1 MRQHQH
7 TRWDIRSVARRFK
20 KPLLLLVPL
29 ILLILLQTLA
39 PAVAQDMSE
48 AEYRPFPKIG
58 SRNAA
63 WIAAQLHLLFG
74 SFILGVPMFAV
85 IIEFIG
91 WKTKDA
97 RYDRMAQEF
106 IKLCM
111 GAFSTTALLGG
122 VLVFILIWCY
132 PKVMSKLSGI
142 FGPTMIF
149 YVVLF
154 FGETF
159 TLYLYSYG
167 WDKMQGRHK
176 GWHLFL
182 GVLLNVFGTAIM
194 FVSNSWLTYQTSP
207 GTQYGKLSDA
217 TRQSWL
223 ESKLAQNPGMTQT
236 EAMEGITDATVI
248 PLHNETTGEFLA
260 TVWEAVN
267 NFTWMPVNI
276 HRLIGN
282 IAFGGSIVAAYAAF
296 RFLVAKT
303 KEDKAHYDWMGYTGN
318 FIALCGL
325 IPLPFAGYWL
335 GREIYMFNNTMG
347 INMMGSLFSWL
358 FIIQAVMIG
367 VLFIGANYYLWS
379 GMGRIDGAQ
388 IYARY
393 RPYMIAIIV
402 ICVAIWM
409 TPRTLS
415 KISTSSELSAMGG
428 ANHPHLG
435 LFGLMTAK
443 NTAVNII
450 ILTTFLSF
458 LFYRRSGKSPTASWK
473 KVGNIAISSIFF
485 FSAVSII
492 VIGIVGFT
500 VPTDLRVNVLTPYQ
514 VLIALVVMVAVTII
528 DIFMYRKATMS
539 GTIKWGEMTDRSQYV
554 LILLAITFTSLMG
567 LMGYARSGLREAWH
581 IFGVMQDT
589 SPDAFTPLLSEAV
602 NIVAIIMVLFF
613 ALVGFIFW
621 LGLWGEKKKKEA
633 VPTEANAIEMED
645 D

>member
-1 MRQHQH
+1 MY
-7 TRWDIRSVARRFK
+7 
-20 KPLLLLVPL
+20 LLVVMV
-29 ILLILLQTLA
+29 
-39 PAVAQDMSE
+39 PAFAQQD
-48 AEYRPFPKIG
+48 ATDVEYRHFPKIG
-58 SRNAA
+58 SRSAA

-85 IIEFIG
+85 VIEFVG
-91 WKTKDA
+91 MKTKDK
-97 RYDRMAQEF
+97 RYDKMAQEF

-122 VLVFILIWCY
+122 VLVFVLIWCY
-132 PKVMSKLSGI
+132 PKFMNKLTGI
-142 FGPTMIF
+142 FGPSMIF
-149 YVVLF
+149 YVILF

-167 WDKMQGRHK
+167 WDRMQGAVSK
-176 GWHLFL
+176 MWHLFL

-194 FVSNSWLTYQTSP
+194 FVSNAWLTYQTSP
-207 GTQYGKLSDA
+207 AIMGPDHK
-217 TRQSWL
+217 
-223 ESKLAQNPGMTQT
+223 P
-236 EAMEGITDATVI
+236 I
-248 PLHNETTGEFLA
+248 PLHDEETGEFIGTL
-260 TVWEAVN
+260 WQAVN
-267 NFTWMPVNI
+267 NYTWMPVNI

-282 IAFGGSIVAAYAAF
+282 IAFGGAIVGAYAAF

-379 GMGRIDGAQ
+379 GMTRIKGGE

-393 RPYMIAIIV
+393 RPYMVAIIV
-402 ICVAIWM
+402 ICVAVWM
-409 TPRTLS
+409 TPRTLIMS
-415 KISTSSELSAMGG
+415 PKEMAAMGG
-428 ANHPHLG
+428 TNHPLVG
-435 LFGLMTAK
+435 FFGLMTAK
-443 NTAVNII
+443 NTVVNII

-458 LFYRRSGKSPTASWK
+458 LFYRRSGKTPTARWSK
-473 KVGNIAISSIFF
+473 IGNIGIAVVFAL
-485 FSAVSII
+485 AVSAII
-492 VIGIVGFT
+492 AIGLAGFK
-500 VPTDLRVNVLTPYQ
+500 VESDFRVNILTPVQ
-514 VLIALVVMVAVTII
+514 VLIALAVMIAVTVTDLI
-528 DIFMYRKATMS
+528 MYRKAMHS
-539 GTIKWGEMTDRSQYV
+539 NDINWGQMTDRSQYV

-567 LMGYARSGLREAWH
+567 LMGYARSGLRENWH
-581 IFGVMQDT
+581 IFGVMPDT
-589 SPDAFTPLLSEAV
+589 SPDSFTPLLGDAV
-602 NIVAIIMVLFF
+602 NVIAIIMVIFF

-621 LGLWGEKKKKEA
+621 IGLWGDKKKSEHA
-633 VPTEANAIEMED
+633 PIAAEVGTSD

>member
-1 MRQHQH
+1 MRCIS
-7 TRWDIRSVARRFK
+7 TDSKNRLYFYFGLLVMY
-20 KPLLLLVPL
+20 LLLVMV
-29 ILLILLQTLA
+29 
-39 PAVAQDMSE
+39 PAFAQQD
-48 AEYRPFPKIG
+48 ATDVEYRHFPKIG
-58 SRNAA
+58 SRSAA

-85 IIEFIG
+85 VIEYVG
-91 WKTKDA
+91 MKTKDK
-97 RYDRMAQEF
+97 RYDKMAQEF

-122 VLVFILIWCY
+122 VLVFVLIWCY
-132 PKVMSKLSGI
+132 PKVMNKLTGI

-149 YVVLF
+149 YVILF

-167 WDKMQGRHK
+167 WDRMQGAVSK
-176 GWHLFL
+176 MWHLFL

-194 FVSNSWLTYQTSP
+194 FVSNAWLTYQTSP
-207 GTQYGKLSDA
+207 AIMGPDHK
-217 TRQSWL
+217 
-223 ESKLAQNPGMTQT
+223 P
-236 EAMEGITDATVI
+236 V
-248 PLHNETTGEFLA
+248 PLHDEETGAFIGTL
-260 TVWEAVN
+260 WQAVN
-267 NFTWMPVNI
+267 NYTWMPVNI

-282 IAFGGSIVAAYAAF
+282 IAFGGAIVGAYAAF

-347 INMMGSLFSWL
+347 INMMGNLFSWL

-379 GMGRIDGAQ
+379 GMTRIKGGE

-402 ICVAIWM
+402 FCVAVWM
-409 TPRTLS
+409 TPRTLIMS
-415 KISTSSELSAMGG
+415 PKEMAAMGG
-428 ANHPHLG
+428 TNHPLVG
-435 LFGLMTAK
+435 FFGLMTSK
-443 NTAVNII
+443 NTVVNII

-458 LFYRRSGKSPTASWK
+458 LFYRRTGKAPTAGWSK
-473 KVGNIAISSIFF
+473 IGN
-485 FSAVSII
+485 VSIA
-492 VIGIVGFT
+492 VIFALASAAIITIGLAGFK
-500 VPTDLRVNVLTPYQ
+500 VESDFRVNVLTPVQ
-514 VLIALVVMVAVTII
+514 VLIALAVMIVVTVI
-528 DIFMYRKATMS
+528 DLIMYRKAMRS
-539 GTIKWGEMTDRSQYV
+539 SDINWGQMTDRSQYV
-554 LILLAITFTSLMG
+554 LILLAITFTSLTG
-567 LMGYARSGLREAWH
+567 LMGYARSGLRENWH
-581 IFGVMQDT
+581 IFGVMPDT
-589 SPDAFTPLLSEAV
+589 SPSAFTPLLGDAV
-602 NIVAIIMVLFF
+602 NVIAVIMVIFF

-621 LGLWGEKKKKEA
+621 IGLWGDKKKAEYASVEA
-633 VPTEANAIEMED
+633 EVATSD

>member
-1 MRQHQH
+1 MRCCSSLI
-7 TRWDIRSVARRFK
+7 TK
-20 KPLLLLVPL
+20 KRLYFILGFVLLGTVLLAVVP
-29 ILLILLQTLA
+29 A
-39 PAVAQDMSE
+39 FAQDMTD
-48 AEYRPFPKIG
+48 AEYRPFPLIG

-91 WKTKDA
+91 WKTKDE

-122 VLVFILIWCY
+122 VLVFVLVWCY
-132 PKVMSKLSGI
+132 PKVLSKLSGI

-167 WDKMQGRHK
+167 WDKMKGRFK
-176 GWHLFL
+176 WVHLVL
-182 GVLLNVFGTAIM
+182 GVLLNVWGTAIM
-194 FVSNSWLTYQTSP
+194 FVSNTWLTYQTSP
-207 GTQYGKLSDA
+207 AIQYGKASVE
-217 TRQSWL
+217 TQEKWL
-223 ESKLAQNPGMTQT
+223 ESQLAQNSELTRA
-236 EAMEGITDATVI
+236 EVLEGVTDTTVI
-248 PLHNETTGEFLA
+248 SLHNETSGEFLG

-296 RFLVAKT
+296 RYLVAKT
-303 KEDKAHYDWMGYTGN
+303 KEEKAHYDWMGYNGN

-379 GMGRIDGAQ
+379 GMGRIQGAE

-402 ICVAIWM
+402 IGVAIWM

-415 KISTSSELSAMGG
+415 KISTASELSAMGG
-428 ANHPHLG
+428 SNHPHLG
-435 LFGLMTAK
+435 LFGLMTSK
-443 NTAVNII
+443 NTVVNIV

-458 LFYRRSGKSPTASWK
+458 LFYRRSGKTPTVSWK
-473 KVGNIAISSIFF
+473 GIGNIVITAIFF
-485 FSAVSII
+485 LGVVSIV
-492 VIGIVGFT
+492 VIGIVGFI
-500 VPTDLRVNVLTPYQ
+500 VPTDTRVNVLTPWQ
-514 VLIALVVMVAVTII
+514 VLVALGVMVVVTVV
-528 DIFMYRKATMS
+528 DIFLYRKATTS
-539 GTIKWGEMTDRSQYV
+539 GTINWGQMTERSQYV

-567 LMGYARSGLREAWH
+567 LMGYARSGLREGWH
-581 IFGVMQDT
+581 IFGVQKDT
-589 SPDAFTPLLSEAV
+589 SVDAFTPALGDAV
-602 NIVAIIMVLFF
+602 NMVSIIMVIFF

-621 LGLWGEKKKKEA
+621 LGLWGDKKKQPATPIEA
-633 VPTEANAIEMED
+633 EATVESD

>member
-1 MRQHQH
+1 MK
-7 TRWDIRSVARRFK
+7 ISK
-20 KPLLLLVPL
+20 KRLYLVLGGLLTIYVLLA
-29 ILLILLQTLA
+29 IA
-39 PAVAQDMSE
+39 PAFAQDMTE
-48 AEYRPFPKIG
+48 AEYRPFPVVG
-58 SRNAA
+58 SRTAA

-91 WKTKDA
+91 WKTKDM

-149 YVVLF
+149 YVILF

-182 GVLLNVFGTAIM
+182 GVLLNVWGTAIM
-194 FVSNSWLTYQTSP
+194 FVSNSWLSYQTSP
-207 GTQYGKLSDA
+207 ATQHGILSE
-217 TRQSWL
+217 TRKKSWM
-223 ESKLAQNPGMTQT
+223 EERLAADPSQT
-236 EAMEGITDATVI
+236 PEAVMEGVTDHSMI
-248 PLHNETTGEFLA
+248 PLHNEVTGEFMG
-260 TVWEAVN
+260 TVWDAVN
-267 NFTWMPVNI
+267 NFTWMPINI
-276 HRLIGN
+276 HRLVGN

-325 IPLPFAGYWL
+325 IPLPFLGYWL
-335 GREIYMFNNTMG
+335 GREIYLFNNTMG

-379 GMGRIDGAQ
+379 GMGRIDGADV
-388 IYARY
+388 YARY
-393 RPYMIAIIV
+393 RPWMIIAIIV
-402 ICVAIWM
+402 SVAIWM

-415 KISTSSELSAMGG
+415 RISTPSELSAMGG
-428 ANHPHLG
+428 GNHPHLG

-443 NTAVNII
+443 NTVVNII

-458 LFYRRSGKSPTASWK
+458 LFYRRSGKVPTVGWR
-473 KVGNIAISSIFF
+473 KVGNIAISSICFF
-485 FSAVSII
+485 AVVAIV
-492 VIGIVGFT
+492 VIGIVGFS
-500 VPTDLRVNVLTPYQ
+500 VPTDFRVNVLTPYQ
-514 VLIALVVMVAVTII
+514 VLIALALMAIVTVI
-528 DIFMYRKATMS
+528 DIFMYRKATTS
-539 GTIKWGEMTDRSQYV
+539 GAINWGEMTDRSQYV
-554 LILLAITFTSLMG
+554 LILIAITFTSLMG
-567 LMGYARSGLREAWH
+567 LMGYARSGLREGWH

-589 SPDAFTPLLSEAV
+589 SVDAFTPLLSEAV
-602 NIVAIIMVLFF
+602 NMVAIIMVIFF

-621 LGLWGEKKKKEA
+621 LGLWGEKKKQAAAAPVE
-633 VPTEANAIEMED
+633 TEGVAQAD

>member
-1 MRQHQH
+1 M
-7 TRWDIRSVARRFK
+7 
-20 KPLLLLVPL
+20 LLGYVLLTV
-29 ILLILLQTLA
+29 A
-39 PAVAQDMSE
+39 PAFAQDATD
-48 AEYRPFPKIG
+48 AEYRPFPLIG

-91 WKTKDA
+91 WKTKEE
-97 RYDRMAQEF
+97 RYDRMAKEF

-122 VLVFILIWCY
+122 VLVFVLLWCY

-149 YVVLF
+149 YVILF

-167 WDKMQGRHK
+167 WDKMQGRFK

-182 GVLLNVFGTAIM
+182 GVLLNVWGTAIM
-194 FVSNSWLTYQTSP
+194 FVSNTWLTYQTSP
-207 GTQYGKLSDA
+207 GTQLRKLTEKTKEAWIENSI
-217 TRQSWL
+217 
-223 ESKLAQNPGMTQT
+223 AQNPELTRSEIM
-236 EAMEGITDATVI
+236 ADVTDHTVI
-248 PLHNETTGEFLA
+248 PLHNETTGEFLG

-296 RFLVAKT
+296 RFLVAKS
-303 KEDKAHYDWMGYTGN
+303 KEDKAHYDWMGYNGN

-347 INMMGSLFSWL
+347 INMMGALFSWL
-358 FIIQAVMIG
+358 FILQAVMIG

-379 GMGRIDGAQ
+379 GMGRIDGGEV
-388 IYARY
+388 YARY

-402 ICVAIWM
+402 ICVGIWM

-415 KISTSSELSAMGG
+415 KISTASELSAMGG
-428 ANHPHLG
+428 GNHPHIG

-458 LFYRRSGKSPTASWK
+458 LFYRRSGKTPTVSWK
-473 KVGNIAISSIFF
+473 GIGNIIISVIFF
-485 FSAVSII
+485 LGVVSIV

-500 VPTDLRVNVLTPYQ
+500 VDTDIRVNILTPWQ
-514 VLIALVVMVAVTII
+514 VVIALTVMFAVTVL
-528 DIFMYRKATMS
+528 DIFMYRKASTS
-539 GTIKWGEMTDRSQYV
+539 GTIRWGQISERSQYV

-567 LMGYARSGLREAWH
+567 LMGYARSGLREGWH
-581 IFGVMQDT
+581 IFGVMKDT
-589 SPDAFTPLLSEAV
+589 SPDAYTPSLSSAV
-602 NIVAIIMVLFF
+602 NTVSVIMVIFF

-621 LGLWGEKKKKEA
+621 LGLWGEKKKETAVQLEA
-633 VPTEANAIEMED
+633 EVSAESD

>member
-1 MRQHQH
+1 MRCCSSLI
-7 TRWDIRSVARRFK
+7 TK
-20 KPLLLLVPL
+20 KRLYLVLGFVLIGFVLLTVL
-29 ILLILLQTLA
+29 
-39 PAVAQDMSE
+39 PAFAQDVTDE
-48 AEYRPFPKIG
+48 EYRPFPLIG

-91 WKTKDA
+91 WKTKEQ

-149 YVVLF
+149 YVGLF
-154 FGETF
+154 FAETF

-167 WDKMQGRHK
+167 WDKMQGRFK
-176 GWHLFL
+176 WVHLLL
-182 GVLLNVFGTAIM
+182 GVLLNIWGTAIM
-194 FVSNSWLTYQTSP
+194 FVSNTWLTYQTSP
-207 GTQYGKLSDA
+207 ATQFRKLSDE
-217 TRQSWL
+217 TKESWI
-223 ESKLAQNPGMTQT
+223 ESTLAQNPEMTRA
-236 EAMEGITDATVI
+236 EVLEGVTDATVI
-248 PLHNETTGEFLA
+248 PLHNETTSEFLA
-260 TVWEAVN
+260 NVWEAVN

-296 RFLVAKT
+296 RYLVAKT
-303 KEDKAHYDWMGYTGN
+303 KEDKAHYDWMGYNGN

-379 GMGRIDGAQ
+379 GMGRIKGAE

-402 ICVAIWM
+402 VCVAIWM

-415 KISTSSELSAMGG
+415 KISTASELSAMGG
-428 ANHPHLG
+428 GNHPHLG
-435 LFGLMTAK
+435 FFGLMSAK
-443 NTAVNII
+443 NTVVNIV

-458 LFYRRSGKSPTASWK
+458 LFYRRSGKTPIVGWK
-473 KVGNIAISSIFF
+473 SLGNIVISVIFF
-485 FSAVSII
+485 LGVVSIV
-492 VIGIVGFT
+492 VIGIVGFSKKF
-500 VPTDLRVNVLTPYQ
+500 PPDFRVNVLTPWQ
-514 VLIALVVMVAVTII
+514 VLVALGVMVFVTVV
-528 DIFMYRKATMS
+528 DIFMYRKATSS
-539 GTIKWGEMTDRSQYV
+539 GTINWGQMTERSQYV

-567 LMGYARSGLREAWH
+567 LMGYARSGLREGWH
-581 IFGVMQDT
+581 IFGVQKDT
-589 SPDAFTPLLSEAV
+589 SVDAFTPSLGDAV
-602 NIVAIIMVLFF
+602 NMVSIIMVIFF

-621 LGLWGEKKKKEA
+621 LGLWGDKKKQPA
-633 VPTEANAIEMED
+633 VPIEAEATAESD

>member
-1 MRQHQH
+1 MRCSFL
-7 TRWDIRSVARRFK
+7 TK
-20 KPLLLLVPL
+20 KRLFFILGFVLLGFVLFAVVP
-29 ILLILLQTLA
+29 A
-39 PAVAQDMSE
+39 FAQDMTD
-48 AEYRPFPKIG
+48 AEYRPFPMIG

-91 WKTKDA
+91 WRTKEE

-132 PKVMSKLSGI
+132 PKVLNKMSGI

-149 YVVLF
+149 YVILF

-167 WDKMQGRHK
+167 WDKMQGRFK

-182 GVLLNVFGTAIM
+182 GVLLNVWGTAIM
-194 FVSNSWLTYQTSP
+194 FVSNTWLTYQTSP
-207 GTQYGKLSDA
+207 ATQFRKLSDETKA
-217 TRQSWL
+217 AWL
-223 ESKLAQNPGMTQT
+223 EQTLAQNPELTRA
-236 EAMEGITDATVI
+236 EVLEGVTGATVI

-260 TVWEAVN
+260 NVWEAVN

-303 KEDKAHYDWMGYTGN
+303 KEEKAHYDWMGYNGN

-335 GREIYMFNNTMG
+335 GREIYLFNTTMG
-347 INMMGSLFSWL
+347 VNMMGALFSWL

-367 VLFIGANYYLWS
+367 ILFIGANYYLWS
-379 GMGRIDGAQ
+379 GMGRIEGAE

-402 ICVAIWM
+402 ICLGIWM
-409 TPRTLS
+409 TPRWLD
-415 KISTSSELSAMGG
+415 KISSASEISAMGG

-435 LFGLMTAK
+435 FFGLMTAK
-443 NTAVNII
+443 NTVVNIV

-458 LFYRRSGKSPTASWK
+458 LFYRRSGKTSTASWK
-473 KVGNIAISSIFF
+473 GLGNIVISAIFF
-485 FSAVSII
+485 LGVVSIV
-492 VIGIVGFT
+492 VIGIVGFSKNL
-500 VPTDLRVNVLTPYQ
+500 PPLYRENVLTPWQ
-514 VLIALVVMVAVTII
+514 VMIAVGVMVVVTII
-528 DIFMYRKATMS
+528 DIFMYRKATIS
-539 GTIKWGEMTDRSQYV
+539 GTIKWGGMTERSQYV

-567 LMGYARSGLREAWH
+567 LMGYARSGLREGWH
-581 IFGVMQDT
+581 IFGVMRDN
-589 SPDAFTPLLSEAV
+589 SPDAFTPSLSSAV
-602 NIVAIIMVLFF
+602 NMVSIIMVIFF

-621 LGLWGEKKKKEA
+621 LGLWGEKKKQNSVSIEA
-633 VPTEANAIEMED
+633 EVSAKSND
-645 D
+645 

>member
-1 MRQHQH
+1 MRCSSL
-7 TRWDIRSVARRFK
+7 TK
-20 KPLLLLVPL
+20 KRLFFILGFVLLGFVLFAVVP
-29 ILLILLQTLA
+29 A
-39 PAVAQDMSE
+39 FAQDMTD
-48 AEYRPFPKIG
+48 AEYRPFPMIG

-91 WKTKDA
+91 WRTKEE

-132 PKVMSKLSGI
+132 PKVLSKMSGI

-149 YVVLF
+149 YVILF

-167 WDKMQGRHK
+167 WDKMQGRFK

-182 GVLLNVFGTAIM
+182 GVLLNVWGTAIM
-194 FVSNSWLTYQTSP
+194 FVSNTWLTYQTSP
-207 GTQYGKLSDA
+207 ATQFRKLSDETKA
-217 TRQSWL
+217 AWL
-223 ESKLAQNPGMTQT
+223 EQTLAQNPELTRAEVLKEVTG
-236 EAMEGITDATVI
+236 ATVI
-248 PLHNETTGEFLA
+248 PLHNETGEFLA
-260 TVWEAVN
+260 NVWEAVN

-303 KEDKAHYDWMGYTGN
+303 KEEKAHYDWMGYNGN

-335 GREIYMFNNTMG
+335 GKEIYMFNTTMG
-347 INMMGSLFSWL
+347 VNMMGALFSWL

-367 VLFIGANYYLWS
+367 ILFIGANYYLWS
-379 GMGRIDGAQ
+379 GMGRIEGAE

-393 RPYMIAIIV
+393 RPYMITIIV
-402 ICVAIWM
+402 ICVGIWM
-409 TPRTLS
+409 TPRWLD
-415 KISTSSELSAMGG
+415 KISSASEISAMGG

-435 LFGLMTAK
+435 FFGLMSAK
-443 NTAVNII
+443 NTVVNIV

-458 LFYRRSGKSPTASWK
+458 LFYRRSGKTSTASWK
-473 KVGNIAISSIFF
+473 GLGNIVISAIFF
-485 FSAVSII
+485 LGVVSII
-492 VIGIVGFT
+492 VIGIVGFSKKL
-500 VPTDLRVNVLTPYQ
+500 PALYRENVLTPWQ
-514 VLIALVVMVAVTII
+514 VLISLGVMVVVTII
-528 DIFMYRKATMS
+528 DIFMYRKATTS
-539 GTIKWGEMTDRSQYV
+539 GTIKWGGMTERSQYV

-567 LMGYARSGLREAWH
+567 LMGYARSGLREGWH
-581 IFGVMQDT
+581 IFGVMRDN
-589 SPDAFTPLLSEAV
+589 SPDAFTPSLSSAV
-602 NIVAIIMVLFF
+602 NMVSIIMVIFF

-621 LGLWGEKKKKEA
+621 LGLWGEKKKQNSVSIEA
-633 VPTEANAIEMED
+633 EVPAESD

>member
-1 MRQHQH
+1 MPKNSLL
-7 TRWDIRSVARRFK
+7 TK
-20 KPLLLLVPL
+20 KRVYL
-29 ILLILLQTLA
+29 ILGIMLLGYVLLTVA
-39 PAVAQDMSE
+39 PAFAQDATD
-48 AEYRPFPKIG
+48 AEYRPFPLIG

-91 WKTKDA
+91 WKTKEE
-97 RYDRMAQEF
+97 RYDRMAKEF

-122 VLVFILIWCY
+122 VLVFVLLWCY

-149 YVVLF
+149 YVILF

-167 WDKMQGRHK
+167 WDKMQGRFK

-182 GVLLNVFGTAIM
+182 GVLLNVWGTAIM
-194 FVSNSWLTYQTSP
+194 FVSNTWLTYQTSP
-207 GTQYGKLSDA
+207 GTQLRKLTEKTKEAWIENSI
-217 TRQSWL
+217 
-223 ESKLAQNPGMTQT
+223 AQNPELTRSEVM
-236 EAMEGITDATVI
+236 ADVTDHTVI
-248 PLHNETTGEFLA
+248 PLHNETTGEFLG

-296 RFLVAKT
+296 RFLVAKS
-303 KEDKAHYDWMGYTGN
+303 KEDKAHYDWMGYNGN

-347 INMMGSLFSWL
+347 INMMGALFSWL
-358 FIIQAVMIG
+358 FILQAVMIG

-379 GMGRIDGAQ
+379 GMGRIDGGEV
-388 IYARY
+388 YARY

-402 ICVAIWM
+402 ICVGIWM

-415 KISTSSELSAMGG
+415 KISTASELSAMGG
-428 ANHPHLG
+428 GNHPHIG

-458 LFYRRSGKSPTASWK
+458 LFYRRSGKTPTVSWK
-473 KVGNIAISSIFF
+473 GIGNIIISVIFF
-485 FSAVSII
+485 LGVVSIV

-500 VPTDLRVNVLTPYQ
+500 VDTDIRVNILTPWQ
-514 VLIALVVMVAVTII
+514 VVIALTVMFAVTVL
-528 DIFMYRKATMS
+528 DIFMYRKASTS
-539 GTIKWGEMTDRSQYV
+539 GTIRWGQISERSQYV

-567 LMGYARSGLREAWH
+567 LMGYARSGLREGWH
-581 IFGVMQDT
+581 IFGVMKDT
-589 SPDAFTPLLSEAV
+589 SPDAYTPSLSSAV
-602 NIVAIIMVLFF
+602 NTVSVIMVIFF

-621 LGLWGEKKKKEA
+621 LGLWGEKKKETSVQLEA
-633 VPTEANAIEMED
+633 EVSAESD

>member
-1 MRQHQH
+1 MRCCSSR
-7 TRWDIRSVARRFK
+7 TLKRIYFIFALM
-20 KPLLLLVPL
+20 LLAFAVFAV
-29 ILLILLQTLA
+29 I
-39 PAVAQDMSE
+39 PAFAQDMTDE
-48 AEYRPFPKIG
+48 EYRPFPMIG

-91 WKTKDA
+91 WKTKDE
-97 RYDRMAQEF
+97 RYDRMAHEF

-159 TLYLYSYG
+159 TLYIYYYG
-167 WDKMQGRHK
+167 WDKMQGRFK
-176 GWHLFL
+176 WIHLVL
-182 GVLLNVFGTAIM
+182 GVLLNIWGTAIM
-194 FVSNSWLTYQTSP
+194 FVSNTWLTYQTSP
-207 GTQYGKLSDA
+207 ATQFKKLSDETKEA
-217 TRQSWL
+217 WITSTL
-223 ESKLAQNPGMTQT
+223 EQNPEMTRA
-236 EAMEGITDATVI
+236 EVLEGITANSVI
-248 PLHNETTGEFLA
+248 PLHNETTGDFLGN
-260 TVWEAVN
+260 VWEAVN

-303 KEDKAHYDWMGYTGN
+303 KEDKSHYDWMGYNGN

-335 GREIYMFNNTMG
+335 GREIYMFNTTMG
-347 INMMGSLFSWL
+347 VNMMGALFSWL

-367 VLFIGANYYLWS
+367 ILFIGANYYLWS
-379 GMGRIDGAQ
+379 GMGRIQGAE

-393 RPYMIAIIV
+393 RPYMITIIV
-402 ICVAIWM
+402 ICVGIWM
-409 TPRTLS
+409 TPRWLD
-415 KISTSSELSAMGG
+415 KISSASEISAMGG
-428 ANHPHLG
+428 GNHPFLG
-435 LFGLMTAK
+435 FFGLMTAK
-443 NTAVNII
+443 NTVVNIV

-458 LFYRRSGKSPTASWK
+458 LFYRRSGKTPTVSWK
-473 KVGNIAISSIFF
+473 SFGNTIISMIFF
-485 FSAVSII
+485 LGIVSIV
-492 VIGIVGFT
+492 VIGIVGFSVKT
-500 VPTDLRVNVLTPYQ
+500 EVRVNVLTPWQ
-514 VLIALVVMVAVTII
+514 VLIALAVMVVVTII
-528 DIFMYRKATMS
+528 DIFMYRKATSS
-539 GTIKWGEMTDRSQYV
+539 GTIKWGEMTERSQYV

-567 LMGYARSGLREAWH
+567 LMGYARSGLREGWH
-581 IFGVMQDT
+581 IFGVQKDT
-589 SPDAFTPLLSEAV
+589 SVDAFTPSLSNAV
-602 NIVAIIMVLFF
+602 NMVSIIMVIFF

-621 LGLWGEKKKKEA
+621 LGLWGEKKKQPPAPIEA
-633 VPTEANAIEMED
+633 AAESD

>member
-1 MRQHQH
+1 MRCSSL
-7 TRWDIRSVARRFK
+7 TK
-20 KPLLLLVPL
+20 KRLFFILGFVLLGFVLFAVVP
-29 ILLILLQTLA
+29 A
-39 PAVAQDMSE
+39 FAQDMTD
-48 AEYRPFPKIG
+48 AEYRPFPMIG

-91 WKTKDA
+91 WKTKEE

-132 PKVMSKLSGI
+132 PKVLNKMSGI

-149 YVVLF
+149 YVILF

-167 WDKMQGRHK
+167 WDKMQGRFK

-182 GVLLNVFGTAIM
+182 GVLLNVWGTAIM
-194 FVSNSWLTYQTSP
+194 FVSNTWLTYQTSP
-207 GTQYGKLSDA
+207 ATQFRKLSDETKA
-217 TRQSWL
+217 AWL
-223 ESKLAQNPGMTQT
+223 EQTLAQNPELTRAEVLEEVTG
-236 EAMEGITDATVI
+236 ATVI

-260 TVWEAVN
+260 NVWEAVN

-303 KEDKAHYDWMGYTGN
+303 KEEKAHYDWMGYNGN

-335 GREIYMFNNTMG
+335 GKEIYMFNTTMG
-347 INMMGSLFSWL
+347 VNMMGALFSWL

-367 VLFIGANYYLWS
+367 ILFIGANYYLWS
-379 GMGRIDGAQ
+379 GMGRIEGAE

-393 RPYMIAIIV
+393 RPYMITIIV
-402 ICVAIWM
+402 ICVGIWM
-409 TPRTLS
+409 TPRWLD
-415 KISTSSELSAMGG
+415 KISSASEISAMGG

-435 LFGLMTAK
+435 FFGLMSAK
-443 NTAVNII
+443 NTVVNIV

-458 LFYRRSGKSPTASWK
+458 LFYRRSGKTSTASWK
-473 KVGNIAISSIFF
+473 GLGNIVISAIFF
-485 FSAVSII
+485 LGVVSII
-492 VIGIVGFT
+492 VIGIVGFSKKL
-500 VPTDLRVNVLTPYQ
+500 PALYRENVLTPWQ
-514 VLIALVVMVAVTII
+514 VLISLGVMVVVTII
-528 DIFMYRKATMS
+528 DIFMYRKATTS
-539 GTIKWGEMTDRSQYV
+539 GTIKWGGMTERSQYV

-567 LMGYARSGLREAWH
+567 LMGYARSGLREGWH
-581 IFGVMQDT
+581 IFGVMRDN
-589 SPDAFTPLLSEAV
+589 SPDAFTPSLSSAV
-602 NIVAIIMVLFF
+602 NMVSIIMVIFF

-621 LGLWGEKKKKEA
+621 LGLWGEKKKQNSVSIEA
-633 VPTEANAIEMED
+633 EVSAKSD

>member
-1 MRQHQH
+1 
-7 TRWDIRSVARRFK
+7 V
-20 KPLLLLVPL
+20 LLGFALLAVVP
-29 ILLILLQTLA
+29 A
-39 PAVAQDMSE
+39 FAQDMTD
-48 AEYRPFPKIG
+48 AEYRPFPLIG

-91 WKTKDA
+91 WKTKDE

-122 VLVFILIWCY
+122 VLVFILVWCY
-132 PKVMSKLSGI
+132 PKVLSKLSGI

-167 WDKMQGRHK
+167 WDKMKGRFK
-176 GWHLFL
+176 WVHLVL
-182 GVLLNVFGTAIM
+182 GVLLNVWGTAIM
-194 FVSNSWLTYQTSP
+194 FVSNTWLTYQTSP
-207 GTQYGKLSDA
+207 ATMFGKLSDKTKEA
-217 TRQSWL
+217 WIENSI
-223 ESKLAQNPGMTQT
+223 AQNPELTRA
-236 EAMEGITDATVI
+236 ELLEGVTDKTVI
-248 PLHNETTGEFLA
+248 PLHNETTGEFWG

-296 RFLVAKT
+296 RYLVAKT
-303 KEDKAHYDWMGYTGN
+303 KEEKAHYDWMGYNGN

-379 GMGRIDGAQ
+379 GMGRIQGAE

-415 KISTSSELSAMGG
+415 KISSASELSAMGG
-428 ANHPHLG
+428 SNHPHLG

-443 NTAVNII
+443 NTAVNIV

-458 LFYRRSGKSPTASWK
+458 LFYRRSGKTPTASWK
-473 KVGNIAISSIFF
+473 SLGNIIISGIFF
-485 FSAVSII
+485 LGVVSIV
-492 VIGIVGFT
+492 VIGIVGFV
-500 VPTDLRVNVLTPYQ
+500 VPTDTRVNVLTPWQ
-514 VLIALVVMVAVTII
+514 VLAALGVMVVVTVI
-528 DIFMYRKATMS
+528 DIFMYRKATIS
-539 GTIKWGEMTDRSQYV
+539 GTINWGEMTERSQYV

-567 LMGYARSGLREAWH
+567 LMGYARSGLREGWH
-581 IFGVMQDT
+581 IFGVQKDT
-589 SPDAFTPLLSEAV
+589 SPDAFTPALGDAV
-602 NIVAIIMVLFF
+602 NMVSIIMVIFF

-621 LGLWGEKKKKEA
+621 LGLWGDKKKQPSTPIEA
-633 VPTEANAIEMED
+633 EATAESD

>member
-1 MRQHQH
+1 MRCCSSF
-7 TRWDIRSVARRFK
+7 TMKRIYFLIGI
-20 KPLLLLVPL
+20 LLLGIVLFVA
-29 ILLILLQTLA
+29 I
-39 PAVAQDMSE
+39 PAFAQDLTD

-58 SRNAA
+58 SRSAA

-91 WKTKDA
+91 WKTKDE

-122 VLVFILIWCY
+122 VLVFILVWCY
-132 PKVMSKLSGI
+132 PNVMSKLSGI

-149 YVVLF
+149 YVILF

-182 GVLLNVFGTAIM
+182 GVLLNVWGTAIM
-194 FVSNSWLTYQTSP
+194 FVSNTWLTYQTSP
-207 GTQYGKLSDA
+207 AIQWKKAS
-217 TRQSWL
+217 
-223 ESKLAQNPGMTQT
+223 ESPRENYITEQLTQNPDLTRAEVLNEIKDG
-236 EAMEGITDATVI
+236 TVI
-248 PLHNETTGEFLA
+248 PLHNEAGDFLG
-260 TVWEAVN
+260 TVWDAVN

-296 RFLVAKT
+296 RYLVAKT
-303 KEDKAHYDWMGYTGN
+303 KEEKSHYDWMGYNGN

-347 INMMGSLFSWL
+347 VNMMGGLFSWL

-379 GMGRIDGAQ
+379 GMGRIEGAEK
-388 IYARY
+388 YARY
-393 RPYMIAIIV
+393 RPYMIAVIV

-409 TPRTLS
+409 TPRSFS
-415 KISTSSELSAMGG
+415 KISSAAELSAMGG
-428 ANHPHLG
+428 ANHPILG
-435 LFGLMTAK
+435 AFGLMSAK
-443 NTAVNII
+443 NTVVNIV

-458 LFYRRSGKSPTASWK
+458 LFYRRSGKTPVTSWK
-473 KVGNIAISSIFF
+473 SIGNIAINSIFILGT
-485 FSAVSII
+485 II
-492 VIGIVGFT
+492 IVVIGIVGFA
-500 VPTDLRVNVLTPYQ
+500 VDTDVRINVLTPWQ
-514 VLIALVVMVAVTII
+514 VLVALGVMVVVTIV
-528 DIFMYRKATMS
+528 DIFMYRKATSS
-539 GTIKWGEMTDRSQYV
+539 GTIKWGMMTERSQYI

-567 LMGYARSGLREAWH
+567 LMGYARSGLREGWH
-581 IFGVMQDT
+581 IFGVMKDT
-589 SPDAFTPLLSEAV
+589 SPDAFTPSLSDAV
-602 NIVAIIMVLFF
+602 NMVSIILIIFF

-621 LGLWGEKKKKEA
+621 LGLWGDKKKQGKVALVEE
-633 VPTEANAIEMED
+633 VPVESD

>member
-1 MRQHQH
+1 MRCCSSH
-7 TRWDIRSVARRFK
+7 TLKRIYFILALV
-20 KPLLLLVPL
+20 LLAFAVLAVVP
-29 ILLILLQTLA
+29 A
-39 PAVAQDMSE
+39 FAQDMTD
-48 AEYRPFPKIG
+48 AEYRPFPLIG

-91 WKTKDA
+91 WKTKEE

-122 VLVFILIWCY
+122 VLVFVLVWCY
-132 PKVMSKLSGI
+132 PNVLKKMSGI

-149 YVVLF
+149 YVFLF

-159 TLYLYSYG
+159 TLYIYSYG
-167 WDKMQGRHK
+167 WDKMKGRFK
-176 GWHLFL
+176 WIHLSL

-194 FVSNSWLTYQTSP
+194 FVSNTWLTYQTSP
-207 GTQYGKLSDA
+207 ATQFRKLSNETKEA
-217 TRQSWL
+217 WI
-223 ESKLAQNPGMTQT
+223 ENAIAQNPELTR
-236 EAMEGITDATVI
+236 ADVLEGITGASVI
-248 PLHNETTGEFLA
+248 PLHNETTGAFLA
-260 TVWEAVN
+260 NVWEAVN

-296 RFLVAKT
+296 RFLVAKS
-303 KEDKAHYDWMGYTGN
+303 KEEKAHYDWMGYNGN

-347 INMMGSLFSWL
+347 VNMMGALFSWL

-367 VLFIGANYYLWS
+367 FLFIGANYYLWS
-379 GMGRIDGAQ
+379 GMGRIQGAEK
-388 IYARY
+388 YARY

-402 ICVAIWM
+402 ICVGIWM
-409 TPRTLS
+409 TPRWLD
-415 KISTSSELSAMGG
+415 KISTASEISAMGG
-428 ANHPHLG
+428 ANHPLLG
-435 LFGLMTAK
+435 FFGLMSAK
-443 NTAVNII
+443 NTVVNIV

-458 LFYRRSGKSPTASWK
+458 LFYRRSGKIPIASWK
-473 KVGNIAISSIFF
+473 TLGNIVITVIFF
-485 FSAVSII
+485 LGTVSII
-492 VIGIVGFT
+492 VIGIVGY
-500 VPTDLRVNVLTPYQ
+500 VVETDVRVNVLTPWQ
-514 VLIALVVMVAVTII
+514 VLVALAVMVVVTII
-528 DIFMYRKATMS
+528 DIFMYRKATTS
-539 GTIKWGEMTDRSQYV
+539 GTINWGGMTERSQYV

-567 LMGYARSGLREAWH
+567 LMGYARSGLREGWH
-581 IFGVMQDT
+581 IFGVMKDT
-589 SPDAFTPLLSEAV
+589 SPDAFTPSLSSAV
-602 NIVAIIMVLFF
+602 NMVSIIMVIFF

-621 LGLWGEKKKKEA
+621 LGLWGEKKKQNA
-633 VPTEANAIEMED
+633 VPIDVEVPEESD

>member
-1 MRQHQH
+1 M
-7 TRWDIRSVARRFK
+7 TKISKKRRYLVLGC
-20 KPLLLLVPL
+20 LLALYALLA
-29 ILLILLQTLA
+29 IA
-39 PAVAQDMSE
+39 PVFAQDVTE
-48 AEYRPFPKIG
+48 AEYREFPKIG
-58 SRNAA
+58 SRSAA

-91 WKTKDA
+91 WRTKDA

-149 YVVLF
+149 YVILF

-182 GVLLNVFGTAIM
+182 GVLLNVWGTAIM
-194 FVSNSWLTYQTSP
+194 FVSNSWLSYQTSP
-207 GTQYGKLSDA
+207 ATQHGVVSEMRKK
-217 TRQSWL
+217 SWM
-223 ESKLAQNPGMTQT
+223 EEQLAADPSQT
-236 EAMEGITDATVI
+236 PETVMEGVTDHTMI
-248 PLHNETTGEFLA
+248 PLHNEATGEFMG
-260 TVWEAVN
+260 TVWDAVN
-267 NFTWMPVNI
+267 NFTWMPINI
-276 HRLIGN
+276 HRLVGN

-303 KEDKAHYDWMGYTGN
+303 KEDRAHYDWMGYTGN

-325 IPLPFAGYWL
+325 IPLPFLGYWL

-379 GMGRIDGAQ
+379 GMGRIDGAEV
-388 IYARY
+388 YARY
-393 RPYMIAIIV
+393 RPWMIIAIIV
-402 ICVAIWM
+402 SVAIWM

-415 KISTSSELSAMGG
+415 KISSASELSAMGG

-443 NTAVNII
+443 NTVVNII

-458 LFYRRSGKSPTASWK
+458 LFYRRSGKVPTVGWRK
-473 KVGNIAISSIFF
+473 IGNIAITSICVF
-485 FSAVSII
+485 AVIAI
-492 VIGIVGFT
+492 MVIGIVGFS
-500 VPTDLRVNVLTPYQ
+500 VPTDFRVNVLTPYQ
-514 VLIALVVMVAVTII
+514 VLIALALMAIVTVI
-528 DIFMYRKATMS
+528 DIFMYRKATTS
-539 GTIKWGEMTDRSQYV
+539 GTINWGEMTDRSQYV
-554 LILLAITFTSLMG
+554 LILIAITFTSLMG
-567 LMGYARSGLREAWH
+567 LMGYARSGLREGWH

-589 SPDAFTPLLSEAV
+589 SVDAFTPLLSEAV
-602 NIVAIIMVLFF
+602 NMVAIIMVAFF

-621 LGLWGEKKKKEA
+621 LGLWGEKKKQAK
-633 VPTEANAIEMED
+633 VPTEAEVAAQGD

>member
-1 MRQHQH
+1 MK
-7 TRWDIRSVARRFK
+7 ISK
-20 KPLLLLVPL
+20 KRLYL
-29 ILLILLQTLA
+29 ILGCVLVFYAVLAIA
-39 PAVAQDMSE
+39 PAFAQDATE
-48 AEYRPFPKIG
+48 AEYRAFPKIG

-91 WKTKDA
+91 WKTKEE

-149 YVVLF
+149 YVILF

-182 GVLLNVFGTAIM
+182 GVLLNVWGTAIM

-207 GTQYGKLSDA
+207 ATQHGVLSE
-217 TRQSWL
+217 TRKKSWI
-223 ESKLAQNPGMTQT
+223 EEKLAADPSLTPET
-236 EAMEGITDATVI
+236 AMEGVTSHTMV
-248 PLHNETTGEFLA
+248 PLHNEATGEFMG
-260 TVWEAVN
+260 TVWDAVN

-303 KEDKAHYDWMGYTGN
+303 KEDRSHYDWMGYNGN

-335 GREIYMFNNTMG
+335 GREIYLFNNTMG

-379 GMGRIDGAQ
+379 GMGRIQGAE

-393 RPYMIAIIV
+393 RPWMIAIII

-415 KISTSSELSAMGG
+415 KISTASELSAMGG

-435 LFGLMTAK
+435 FFGLMTAK

-458 LFYRRSGKSPTASWK
+458 LFYRRSGKTPTASWR
-473 KVGNIAISSIFF
+473 KVGNIVISALFF
-485 FSAVSII
+485 FAVVSIV
-492 VIGIVGFT
+492 VIGIVGFA
-500 VPTDLRVNVLTPYQ
+500 VPTDFRVNVLTPWQ
-514 VLIALVVMVAVTII
+514 VVIAVVVMFAVTVL
-528 DIFMYRKATMS
+528 DALMYRRAQTS

-567 LMGYARSGLREAWH
+567 LMGYARSGLREGWH
-581 IFGVMQDT
+581 IFGEMQDT
-589 SPDAFTPLLSEAV
+589 SVDAYTPTLSSAV
-602 NIVAIIMVLFF
+602 NMVAIIMVIFF

-621 LGLWGEKKKKEA
+621 LGLWGEKKKQAAAAPVEAEA
-633 VPTEANAIEMED
+633 VTQGD

>member
-1 MRQHQH
+1 MRCCSSLI
-7 TRWDIRSVARRFK
+7 TK
-20 KPLLLLVPL
+20 KRIYFILGFVLLGFMLLAVVP
-29 ILLILLQTLA
+29 A
-39 PAVAQDMSE
+39 FAQDMTD
-48 AEYRPFPKIG
+48 AEYRPFPLIG

-91 WKTKDA
+91 WKTKDE

-122 VLVFILIWCY
+122 VLVFILVWCY
-132 PKVMSKLSGI
+132 PKVLNKMSGI

-167 WDKMQGRHK
+167 WDRMRGRFK
-176 GWHLFL
+176 WVHLVL
-182 GVLLNVFGTAIM
+182 GVLLNVWGTAIM
-194 FVSNSWLTYQTSP
+194 FVSNTWLTYQTSP
-207 GTQYGKLSDA
+207 AIQYGKASESTQEKWVESMLSQNSEL
-217 TRQSWL
+217 TRAEVL
-223 ESKLAQNPGMTQT
+223 EGV
-236 EAMEGITDATVI
+236 TDATVI
-248 PLHNETTGEFLA
+248 PLHNEMTGEFLG

-296 RFLVAKT
+296 RYLVAKT
-303 KEDKAHYDWMGYTGN
+303 KEDKAHYDWMGYNGN

-335 GREIYMFNNTMG
+335 GKEIYDFNTTMG
-347 INMMGSLFSWL
+347 VNMMGALFSWL

-379 GMGRIDGAQ
+379 GMGRIKGTEK
-388 IYARY
+388 YARY
-393 RPYMIAIIV
+393 RPYMIMIIV
-402 ICVAIWM
+402 ICVGIWM
-409 TPRTLS
+409 TPRWLD
-415 KISTSSELSAMGG
+415 KISSASELSAMGG

-435 LFGLMTAK
+435 FFGLMTAK
-443 NTAVNII
+443 NTAVNIV

-458 LFYRRSGKSPTASWK
+458 LFYRRSGKTPTASWK
-473 KVGNIAISSIFF
+473 NFGNIVISAIFF
-485 FSAVSII
+485 LGVVTIV
-492 VIGIVGFT
+492 VIGIVGFAVET
-500 VPTDLRVNVLTPYQ
+500 KVRVNVLTPWQ
-514 VLIALVVMVAVTII
+514 VLVALGVMVIVTII
-528 DIFMYRKATMS
+528 DIFMYRKATSS
-539 GTIKWGEMTDRSQYV
+539 GTIKWGEMTERSQYV

-567 LMGYARSGLREAWH
+567 LMGYARSGLKEGWH
-581 IFGVMQDT
+581 IFGVQKDT
-589 SPDAFTPLLSEAV
+589 SVDAFTPALSDAV
-602 NIVAIIMVLFF
+602 NMVAIIMIIFF

-621 LGLWGEKKKKEA
+621 LGLWGDKKKQPAMPIDAES
-633 VPTEANAIEMED
+633 D

>member
-1 MRQHQH
+1 MLLGYVLL
-7 TRWDIRSVARRFK
+7 TVAPVF
-20 KPLLLLVPL
+20 
-29 ILLILLQTLA
+29 
-39 PAVAQDMSE
+39 AQDTTD
-48 AEYRPFPKIG
+48 AEYRPFPLIG

-91 WKTKDA
+91 WKTKEE
-97 RYDRMAQEF
+97 RYDRMAKEF

-122 VLVFILIWCY
+122 VLVFVLLWCY

-149 YVVLF
+149 YVILF

-167 WDKMQGRHK
+167 WDKMQGRFK

-182 GVLLNVFGTAIM
+182 GVLLNVWGTAIM
-194 FVSNSWLTYQTSP
+194 FVSNTWLTYQTSP
-207 GTQYGKLSDA
+207 GTQLRKLTEKTKEAWIENSI
-217 TRQSWL
+217 
-223 ESKLAQNPGMTQT
+223 AQNPELTRSEVM
-236 EAMEGITDATVI
+236 ADVTDHTVI
-248 PLHNETTGEFLA
+248 PLHNETTGEFLG

-296 RFLVAKT
+296 RFLVAKS
-303 KEDKAHYDWMGYTGN
+303 KEDKAHYDWMGYNGN

-347 INMMGSLFSWL
+347 INMMGALFSWL
-358 FIIQAVMIG
+358 FILQAVMIG

-379 GMGRIDGAQ
+379 GMGRIDGGEV
-388 IYARY
+388 YARY

-402 ICVAIWM
+402 ICVGIWM

-415 KISTSSELSAMGG
+415 KISTASELSAMGG
-428 ANHPHLG
+428 GNHPHIG

-458 LFYRRSGKSPTASWK
+458 LFYRRSGKSPTVSWK
-473 KVGNIAISSIFF
+473 GIGNIIISVIFF
-485 FSAVSII
+485 LGVVSIV

-500 VPTDLRVNVLTPYQ
+500 VDTDIRVNILTPWQ
-514 VLIALVVMVAVTII
+514 VVIALTVMFAVTVL
-528 DIFMYRKATMS
+528 DIFMYRKASTS
-539 GTIKWGEMTDRSQYV
+539 GTIRWGQISERSQYV

-567 LMGYARSGLREAWH
+567 LMGYARSGLREGWH
-581 IFGVMQDT
+581 IFGVMKDT
-589 SPDAFTPLLSEAV
+589 SPDAYTPSLSSAV
-602 NIVAIIMVLFF
+602 NTVSVIMVIFF

-621 LGLWGEKKKKEA
+621 LGLWGEKKKETSVQLEA
-633 VPTEANAIEMED
+633 EVSAESD

>member
-1 MRQHQH
+1 MRCCSSIAKK
-7 TRWDIRSVARRFK
+7 RIYFILGFMLLGIILFSVIPAFAEDI
-20 KPLLLLVPL
+20 
-29 ILLILLQTLA
+29 T
-39 PAVAQDMSE
+39 D

-58 SRNAA
+58 SRSAA

-91 WKTKDA
+91 WKTKKE

-122 VLVFILIWCY
+122 VLVFILVWCY
-132 PKVMSKLSGI
+132 PKVMTKLSGI

-149 YVVLF
+149 YVILF

-182 GVLLNVFGTAIM
+182 GVLLNVWGTAIM
-194 FVSNSWLTYQTSP
+194 FVSNTWLTYQTSP
-207 GTQYGKLSDA
+207 AIQWGKASEA
-217 TRQSWL
+217 PRENYISEQ
-223 ESKLAQNPGMTQT
+223 LAQNPELTRT
-236 EAMEGITDATVI
+236 EILNDISDGTVI
-248 PLHNETTGEFLA
+248 PLHNEAGDFLG
-260 TVWEAVN
+260 TVWDAVN

-296 RFLVAKT
+296 RYLVAKT
-303 KEDKAHYDWMGYTGN
+303 QEEKSHYDWMGYNGN

-335 GREIYMFNNTMG
+335 GREIYLFNNTMG
-347 INMMGSLFSWL
+347 INMMGALFSWL
-358 FIIQAVMIG
+358 FILQAVMIG

-379 GMGRIDGAQ
+379 GMGRIQGAEK
-388 IYARY
+388 YARY

-402 ICVAIWM
+402 ICVGIWM

-415 KISTSSELSAMGG
+415 KISSASELSAMGG

-443 NTAVNII
+443 NTVVNIV

-458 LFYRRSGKSPTASWK
+458 LFYRRSGKTPTVSWK
-473 KVGNIAISSIFF
+473 NIGNIIINSIFILGV
-485 FSAVSII
+485 VSIV
-492 VIGIVGFT
+492 VIGIVGFA
-500 VPTDLRVNVLTPYQ
+500 VPTDVRVNVLTPWQ
-514 VLIALVVMVAVTII
+514 VLVALGIMVVVTII
-528 DIFMYRKATMS
+528 DIFMYRKATSS
-539 GTIKWGEMTDRSQYV
+539 GTIKWGMMTERSQYV

-567 LMGYARSGLREAWH
+567 LMGYARSGLREGWH
-581 IFGVMQDT
+581 IFGVQKDT
-589 SPDAFTPLLSEAV
+589 SPDAFTPSLSEAV
-602 NIVAIIMVLFF
+602 NMVSIIMVIFF

-621 LGLWGEKKKKEA
+621 LGLWGDKKKQSYSEIVEE
-633 VPTEANAIEMED
+633 VPAESD

>member
-1 MRQHQH
+1 MHKN
-7 TRWDIRSVARRFK
+7 TLLTK
-20 KPLLLLVPL
+20 KRVYL
-29 ILLILLQTLA
+29 ILGIMLLGYVLLTVA
-39 PAVAQDMSE
+39 PAFAQDTTD
-48 AEYRPFPKIG
+48 AEYRPFPLIG

-91 WKTKDA
+91 WKTKEE
-97 RYDRMAQEF
+97 RYDRMAKEF

-122 VLVFILIWCY
+122 VLVFVLLWCY

-149 YVVLF
+149 YVILF

-167 WDKMQGRHK
+167 WDKMQGRFK

-182 GVLLNVFGTAIM
+182 GVLLNVWGTAIM
-194 FVSNSWLTYQTSP
+194 FVSNTWLTYQTSP
-207 GTQYGKLSDA
+207 GTQLRKLTEKTKEA
-217 TRQSWL
+217 WI
-223 ESKLAQNPGMTQT
+223 ESSIAQNPELTRSEVM
-236 EAMEGITDATVI
+236 ADVTDHTVI
-248 PLHNETTGEFLA
+248 PLHNETTGEFLG

-296 RFLVAKT
+296 RFLVAKS
-303 KEDKAHYDWMGYTGN
+303 KEDKAHYDWMGYNGN

-347 INMMGSLFSWL
+347 INMMGALFSWL
-358 FIIQAVMIG
+358 FILQAVMIG

-379 GMGRIDGAQ
+379 GMGRIDGGEV
-388 IYARY
+388 YARY

-402 ICVAIWM
+402 ICVGIWM

-415 KISTSSELSAMGG
+415 KISTASELSAMGG
-428 ANHPHLG
+428 GNHPHIG

-458 LFYRRSGKSPTASWK
+458 LFYRRSGKSPTVSWK
-473 KVGNIAISSIFF
+473 GIGNIIISVIFF
-485 FSAVSII
+485 LGVVSIV

-500 VPTDLRVNVLTPYQ
+500 VDTDIRVNILTPWQ
-514 VLIALVVMVAVTII
+514 VVIALTVMFAVTVL
-528 DIFMYRKATMS
+528 DIFMYRKASTS
-539 GTIKWGEMTDRSQYV
+539 GTIRWGQISERSQYV

-567 LMGYARSGLREAWH
+567 LMGYARSGLREGWH
-581 IFGVMQDT
+581 IFGVMKDT
-589 SPDAFTPLLSEAV
+589 SPDAYTPSLSSAV
-602 NIVAIIMVLFF
+602 NTVSVIMVIFF

-621 LGLWGEKKKKEA
+621 LGLWGEKKKETSVQLEA
-633 VPTEANAIEMED
+633 EVSAESD

>member
-1 MRQHQH
+1 M
-7 TRWDIRSVARRFK
+7 TKISK
-20 KPLLLLVPL
+20 KRLYLVLGCLLAIYVLLV
-29 ILLILLQTLA
+29 IA
-39 PAVAQDMSE
+39 PAFAQDVTE
-48 AEYRPFPKIG
+48 AEYRDFPAIG

-149 YVVLF
+149 YVAIF

-194 FVSNSWLTYQTSP
+194 FISNSWLSYQTSP
-207 GTQYGKLSDA
+207 ATQHGVLSEM
-217 TRQSWL
+217 RKKSWM
-223 ESKLAQNPGMTQT
+223 EEQLAADPSLTPET
-236 EAMEGITDATVI
+236 VMEGVTDHTMI
-248 PLHNETTGEFLA
+248 PLHNETTGEFMG
-260 TVWEAVN
+260 TVWDAVN
-267 NFTWMPVNI
+267 NFTWMPINI
-276 HRLIGN
+276 HRLVGN

-325 IPLPFAGYWL
+325 IPLPFLGYWL

-379 GMGRIDGAQ
+379 GMGRIDGAE

-393 RPYMIAIIV
+393 RPYMITIIV

-415 KISTSSELSAMGG
+415 KISTASELSAMGG

-458 LFYRRSGKSPTASWK
+458 LFYRRSGKTPTASWG

-485 FSAVSII
+485 FATVSIV
-492 VIGIVGFT
+492 VIGIVGFS
-500 VPTDLRVNVLTPYQ
+500 VPTDLRVNILTPYQ
-514 VLIALVVMVAVTII
+514 VLIALAVMAVVTVV
-528 DIFMYRKATMS
+528 DIFHVPQS
-539 GTIKWGEMTDRSQYV
+539 HNI
-554 LILLAITFTSLMG
+554 
-567 LMGYARSGLREAWH
+567 WH
-581 IFGVMQDT
+581 H
-589 SPDAFTPLLSEAV
+589 
-602 NIVAIIMVLFF
+602 
-613 ALVGFIFW
+613 
-621 LGLWGEKKKKEA
+621 
-633 VPTEANAIEMED
+633 
-645 D
+645 

>member
-1 MRQHQH
+1 MC
-7 TRWDIRSVARRFK
+7 K
-20 KPLLLLVPL
+20 KKLYL
-29 ILLILLQTLA
+29 ILGCVFIAYTVLLTVA
-39 PAVAQDMSE
+39 PAFAQDATE
-48 AEYRPFPKIG
+48 AEYRAFPKIG

-91 WKTKDA
+91 WKTKDM

-132 PKVMSKLSGI
+132 PKVMTKLSGI

-149 YVVLF
+149 YVILF

-194 FVSNSWLTYQTSP
+194 FVSNAWLSYQTSP
-207 GTQYGKLSDA
+207 ATQYGVLSEG
-217 TRQSWL
+217 RRKSWI
-223 ESKLAQNPGMTQT
+223 EEKLAADPALTPET
-236 EAMEGITDATVI
+236 AMEGVTSHTMV
-248 PLHNETTGEFLA
+248 PLHNETTGEFMG
-260 TVWEAVN
+260 TVWDAVN

-276 HRLIGN
+276 HRLVGN

-325 IPLPFAGYWL
+325 IPLPFLGYWL

-379 GMGRIDGAQ
+379 GMGRIEGAE

-393 RPYMIAIIV
+393 RPYMITVII

-415 KISTSSELSAMGG
+415 KISTASELSAMGG

-458 LFYRRSGKSPTASWK
+458 LFYRRSGKTPTASWK
-473 KVGNIAISSIFF
+473 KIGNIGISAALLLGDRLHRGYRHRWIYRPDRFAGQYPD
-485 FSAVSII
+485 AVS
-492 VIGIVGFT
+492 GPGCT
-500 VPTDLRVNVLTPYQ
+500 RGDGNRHN
-514 VLIALVVMVAVTII
+514 
-528 DIFMYRKATMS
+528 R
-539 GTIKWGEMTDRSQYV
+539 
-554 LILLAITFTSLMG
+554 
-567 LMGYARSGLREAWH
+567 
-581 IFGVMQDT
+581 
-589 SPDAFTPLLSEAV
+589 
-602 NIVAIIMVLFF
+602 
-613 ALVGFIFW
+613 
-621 LGLWGEKKKKEA
+621 
-633 VPTEANAIEMED
+633 
-645 D
+645 

>member
-1 MRQHQH
+1 MRKNSLL
-7 TRWDIRSVARRFK
+7 TKKRVYLILGIMLLGYILLSVA
-20 KPLLLLVPL
+20 
-29 ILLILLQTLA
+29 
-39 PAVAQDMSE
+39 PAFAQDATD
-48 AEYRPFPKIG
+48 AEYRPFPLIG

-91 WKTKDA
+91 WKTKEE
-97 RYDRMAQEF
+97 RYDRMAKEF

-122 VLVFILIWCY
+122 VLVFVLLWCY

-149 YVVLF
+149 YVILF

-167 WDKMQGRHK
+167 WDKMQGRFK

-182 GVLLNVFGTAIM
+182 GVLLNVWGTAIM
-194 FVSNSWLTYQTSP
+194 FVSNTWLTYQTSP
-207 GTQYGKLSDA
+207 GTQLRKLTEKTKEA
-217 TRQSWL
+217 WI
-223 ESKLAQNPGMTQT
+223 ESSIAQNPELTRSEVM
-236 EAMEGITDATVI
+236 ADVTDHTVI
-248 PLHNETTGEFLA
+248 PLHNETTGEFLG

-296 RFLVAKT
+296 RFLVAKS
-303 KEDKAHYDWMGYTGN
+303 KEDKAHYDWMGYNGN

-347 INMMGSLFSWL
+347 INMMGALFSWL
-358 FIIQAVMIG
+358 FILQAVMIG

-379 GMGRIDGAQ
+379 GMGRIDGGKV
-388 IYARY
+388 YARY
-393 RPYMIAIIV
+393 RPYMIAVIV
-402 ICVAIWM
+402 ICVGIWM

-415 KISTSSELSAMGG
+415 KISTASELSAMGG
-428 ANHPHLG
+428 GNHPHIG

-458 LFYRRSGKSPTASWK
+458 LFYRRSGKAPTVSWK
-473 KVGNIAISSIFF
+473 GIGNIIISVIFF
-485 FSAVSII
+485 LGVVSIV

-500 VPTDLRVNVLTPYQ
+500 VDTDIRVNILTPWQ
-514 VLIALVVMVAVTII
+514 VVIALTVMFAVTVL
-528 DIFMYRKATMS
+528 DIFMYRKASTS
-539 GTIKWGEMTDRSQYV
+539 GTIRWGQISERSQYV

-567 LMGYARSGLREAWH
+567 LMGYARSGLREGWH
-581 IFGVMQDT
+581 IFGVMKDT
-589 SPDAFTPLLSEAV
+589 SADAFTPSLSSAV
-602 NIVAIIMVLFF
+602 NTVSVIMVIFF

-621 LGLWGEKKKKEA
+621 LGLWGEKKKENAVQLEA
-633 VPTEANAIEMED
+633 EVATESD

>member
-1 MRQHQH
+1 MRKNSLL
-7 TRWDIRSVARRFK
+7 TK
-20 KPLLLLVPL
+20 KRVYL
-29 ILLILLQTLA
+29 ILGIMLLGYVLLTVA
-39 PAVAQDMSE
+39 PAFAQDTTD
-48 AEYRPFPKIG
+48 AEYRPFPLIG

-91 WKTKDA
+91 WKTKEE
-97 RYDRMAQEF
+97 RYDRMAKEF

-122 VLVFILIWCY
+122 VLVFVLLWCY
-132 PKVMSKLSGI
+132 PKVMYKLSGI

-149 YVVLF
+149 YVILF

-167 WDKMQGRHK
+167 WDKMQGRFK

-182 GVLLNVFGTAIM
+182 GVLLNVWGTAIM
-194 FVSNSWLTYQTSP
+194 FVSNTWLTYQTSP
-207 GTQYGKLSDA
+207 GTQLRKLTEKTKQAWIENSI
-217 TRQSWL
+217 
-223 ESKLAQNPGMTQT
+223 AQNPELTQS
-236 EAMEGITDATVI
+236 EVMADVTDHTVI
-248 PLHNETTGEFLA
+248 PLHNETTGEFLG

-296 RFLVAKT
+296 RFLVAKS
-303 KEDKAHYDWMGYTGN
+303 KEDKAHYDWMGYNGN

-347 INMMGSLFSWL
+347 INMMGALFSWL
-358 FIIQAVMIG
+358 FILQAVMIG

-379 GMGRIDGAQ
+379 GMGRIDGGEV
-388 IYARY
+388 YARY

-402 ICVAIWM
+402 ICVGIWM

-415 KISTSSELSAMGG
+415 KISTASELSAMGG
-428 ANHPHLG
+428 GNHPHIG

-458 LFYRRSGKSPTASWK
+458 LFYRRSGKSPTVSWK
-473 KVGNIAISSIFF
+473 GIGNIIISIIFF
-485 FSAVSII
+485 LGVVSIV

-500 VPTDLRVNVLTPYQ
+500 VDTDIRVNILTPWQ
-514 VLIALVVMVAVTII
+514 VVIALTVMFAVTIL
-528 DIFMYRKATMS
+528 DIFMYRKASTS
-539 GTIKWGEMTDRSQYV
+539 GTIRWGQISERSQYV

-567 LMGYARSGLREAWH
+567 LMGYARSGLREGWH
-581 IFGVMQDT
+581 IFGVMKDT
-589 SPDAFTPLLSEAV
+589 SPDAYTPSLSSAV
-602 NIVAIIMVLFF
+602 NTVSVIMIIFF

-621 LGLWGEKKKKEA
+621 LGLWGEKKKETSVQLEGEVSA
-633 VPTEANAIEMED
+633 GND

>member
-1 MRQHQH
+1 MK
-7 TRWDIRSVARRFK
+7 ISK
-20 KPLLLLVPL
+20 KRLYL
-29 ILLILLQTLA
+29 ILGCVLVFYVVLAIAPVFA
-39 PAVAQDMSE
+39 PAFAQDMTE
-48 AEYRPFPKIG
+48 AEYRPFPVVG

-63 WIAAQLHLLFG
+63 WVAAQLHLLFG

-91 WKTKDA
+91 WKTKDM

-122 VLVFILIWCY
+122 VLVFVLIWCY

-149 YVVLF
+149 YVILF

-182 GVLLNVFGTAIM
+182 GVLLNVWGTAIM
-194 FVSNSWLTYQTSP
+194 FVSNSWLSYQTSP
-207 GTQYGKLSDA
+207 ATQHGVLSETRKKSWIEERLASDPELTQDA
-217 TRQSWL
+217 L
-223 ESKLAQNPGMTQT
+223 
-236 EAMEGITDATVI
+236 MEGVTDHTTI
-248 PLHNETTGEFLA
+248 PLHNETTGEFMG
-260 TVWEAVN
+260 TVWDAVN
-267 NFTWMPVNI
+267 NFTWMPINI
-276 HRLIGN
+276 HRLVGN

-303 KEDKAHYDWMGYTGN
+303 KEDKAHYDWMGYNGN

-325 IPLPFAGYWL
+325 IPLPFLGYWL
-335 GREIYMFNNTMG
+335 GREIYLFNNTMG

-379 GMGRIDGAQ
+379 GMGRIEGAEV
-388 IYARY
+388 YARY
-393 RPYMIAIIV
+393 RPWMIAFIIF
-402 ICVAIWM
+402 CVAVWM

-415 KISTSSELSAMGG
+415 RISSPSELSAMGG
-428 ANHPHLG
+428 GNHPHLG

-443 NTAVNII
+443 NTVVNII
-450 ILTTFLSF
+450 ILITFLSF
-458 LFYRRSGKSPTASWK
+458 LFYRRSGKVPIVDWK
-473 KVGNIAISSIFF
+473 KAGNIAIFSMFF
-485 FSAVSII
+485 LAAIAIV
-492 VIGIVGFT
+492 VIGIVGFY
-500 VPTDLRVNVLTPYQ
+500 VPTDQRVNILTPYQ
-514 VLIALVVMVAVTII
+514 VLIALAVMAVITVV
-528 DIFMYRKATMS
+528 DIFMYRKARMS
-539 GTIKWGEMTDRSQYV
+539 GTINWGEMTDRSQYV
-554 LILLAITFTSLMG
+554 LILIAITFTSLMG
-567 LMGYARSGLREAWH
+567 LMGYARSGLREGWH

-589 SPDAFTPLLSEAV
+589 SVDAFTPFLSKAV
-602 NIVAIIMVLFF
+602 NMVAIIMVIFF

-621 LGLWGEKKKKEA
+621 LGLWGEKKKQEKAVVEA
-633 VPTEANAIEMED
+633 EVATQGD

>member
-1 MRQHQH
+1 MRCSFF
-7 TRWDIRSVARRFK
+7 TK
-20 KPLLLLVPL
+20 KRLFFILGFVLLGFVIIAVVP
-29 ILLILLQTLA
+29 A
-39 PAVAQDMSE
+39 FAQDMTD
-48 AEYRPFPKIG
+48 AEYRPFPMIG

-91 WKTKDA
+91 WKTKEE

-132 PKVMSKLSGI
+132 PKVLSKMSGI

-149 YVVLF
+149 YVILF

-167 WDKMQGRHK
+167 WDKMQGRFK

-182 GVLLNVFGTAIM
+182 GVLLNVWGTAIM
-194 FVSNSWLTYQTSP
+194 FVSNTWLTYQTSP
-207 GTQYGKLSDA
+207 ATQYGKLSDGTKA
-217 TRQSWL
+217 AWL
-223 ESKLAQNPGMTQT
+223 EQTLAQNPELTRAEVLKEVTG
-236 EAMEGITDATVI
+236 ATVI
-248 PLHNETTGEFLA
+248 PLHNETGEFLA
-260 TVWEAVN
+260 NVWEAVN

-303 KEDKAHYDWMGYTGN
+303 KEEKAHYDWMGYNGN

-335 GREIYMFNNTMG
+335 GKEIYMFNTTMG
-347 INMMGSLFSWL
+347 VNMMGALFSWL

-367 VLFIGANYYLWS
+367 ILFIGANYYLWS
-379 GMGRIDGAQ
+379 GMGRIEGAE

-393 RPYMIAIIV
+393 RPYMITIIV
-402 ICVAIWM
+402 ICVGIWM
-409 TPRTLS
+409 TPRWLD
-415 KISTSSELSAMGG
+415 KISSASEISAMGG

-435 LFGLMTAK
+435 FFGLMSAK
-443 NTAVNII
+443 NTVVNIV

-458 LFYRRSGKSPTASWK
+458 LFYRRSGKTSTASWK
-473 KVGNIAISSIFF
+473 GLGNIVISAIFF
-485 FSAVSII
+485 LGVVSII
-492 VIGIVGFT
+492 VIGIVGFSKKL
-500 VPTDLRVNVLTPYQ
+500 PALYRENVLTPWQ
-514 VLIALVVMVAVTII
+514 VLISLGVMVVVTII
-528 DIFMYRKATMS
+528 DIFMYRKATTS
-539 GTIKWGEMTDRSQYV
+539 GTIKWGGMTERSQYV

-567 LMGYARSGLREAWH
+567 LMGYARSGLREGWH
-581 IFGVMQDT
+581 IFGVMRDN
-589 SPDAFTPLLSEAV
+589 SPDAFTPSLSSAV
-602 NIVAIIMVLFF
+602 NMVSIIMVIFF

-621 LGLWGEKKKKEA
+621 LGLWGEKKKQNSVSIEA
-633 VPTEANAIEMED
+633 EVPAESD

>member
-1 MRQHQH
+1 MR
-7 TRWDIRSVARRFK
+7 K
-20 KPLLLLVPL
+20 KSLLTKKRVYL
-29 ILLILLQTLA
+29 ILGIMLLGYVLLTVA
-39 PAVAQDMSE
+39 PAFAQDATD
-48 AEYRPFPKIG
+48 AEYRPFPLIG

-91 WKTKDA
+91 WKTKEE
-97 RYDRMAQEF
+97 RYDRMAKEF

-122 VLVFILIWCY
+122 VLVFVLLWCY

-149 YVVLF
+149 YVILF

-167 WDKMQGRHK
+167 WDKMQGRFK

-182 GVLLNVFGTAIM
+182 GVLLNVWGTAIM
-194 FVSNSWLTYQTSP
+194 FVSNTWLTYQTSP
-207 GTQYGKLSDA
+207 GTQLRKLTERTKEAWIENSM
-217 TRQSWL
+217 
-223 ESKLAQNPGMTQT
+223 AQNPELTRSEIM
-236 EAMEGITDATVI
+236 ADVTDHTVI
-248 PLHNETTGEFLA
+248 PLHNETTGEFLG

-296 RFLVAKT
+296 RFLVAKS
-303 KEDKAHYDWMGYTGN
+303 KEDKAHYDWMGYNGN

-347 INMMGSLFSWL
+347 INMMGALFSWL
-358 FIIQAVMIG
+358 FILQAVMIG

-379 GMGRIDGAQ
+379 GMGRIDGGEV
-388 IYARY
+388 YARY

-402 ICVAIWM
+402 ICVGIWM

-415 KISTSSELSAMGG
+415 KISTASELSAMGG
-428 ANHPHLG
+428 GNHPHIG

-458 LFYRRSGKSPTASWK
+458 LFYRRSGKSPTVSWK
-473 KVGNIAISSIFF
+473 GIGNIIITIIFF
-485 FSAVSII
+485 LGVVSIV

-500 VPTDLRVNVLTPYQ
+500 VDTDIRVNILTPWQ
-514 VLIALVVMVAVTII
+514 VVIALTVMFAVTIL
-528 DIFMYRKATMS
+528 DIFMYRKASTS
-539 GTIKWGEMTDRSQYV
+539 GTIRWGQISERSQYV

-567 LMGYARSGLREAWH
+567 LMGYARSGLREGWH
-581 IFGVMQDT
+581 IFGVMKDT
-589 SPDAFTPLLSEAV
+589 SPDAYTPSLSSAV
-602 NIVAIIMVLFF
+602 NTVSVIMVIFF

-621 LGLWGEKKKKEA
+621 LGLWGEKKKETTA
-633 VPTEANAIEMED
+633 QVEGEVSTGND

>member
-1 MRQHQH
+1 MYLTKYLNMSQSKNRLYFFLGLLA
-7 TRWDIRSVARRFK
+7 IY
-20 KPLLLLVPL
+20 LLLMVA
-29 ILLILLQTLA
+29 T
-39 PAVAQDMSE
+39 VFAQDVTDT
-48 AEYRPFPKIG
+48 EYRPFPGIG

-85 IIEFIG
+85 VIEFVG
-91 WKTKDA
+91 MKTKDK
-97 RYDRMAQEF
+97 RYDKMAQEF

-111 GAFSTTALLGG
+111 GAFSTTALMGG

-132 PKVMSKLSGI
+132 PKVMNKLTGI

-149 YVVLF
+149 YVILF

-167 WDKMQGRHK
+167 WDRMQGK
-176 GWHLFL
+176 VSKMWHLFL

-207 GTQYGKLSDA
+207 AIMGPKPEHKA
-217 TRQSWL
+217 
-223 ESKLAQNPGMTQT
+223 
-236 EAMEGITDATVI
+236 I
-248 PLHNETTGEFLA
+248 PLHNEETGEFIGTL
-260 TVWEAVN
+260 WQAVN
-267 NFTWMPVNI
+267 NYTWMPVNI

-282 IAFGGSIVAAYAAF
+282 IAFGGAIVGAYAAF

-379 GMGRIDGAQ
+379 GMTRIAGAER
-388 IYARY
+388 YARF
-393 RPYMIAIIV
+393 RPYMITIIV
-402 ICVAIWM
+402 LSVAVWM
-409 TPRTLS
+409 TPRTL
-415 KISTSSELSAMGG
+415 IMTPTELAAIGG
-428 ANHPHLG
+428 TNHPLVG
-435 LFGLMTAK
+435 FFGLMTAK
-443 NTAVNII
+443 NTVVNLI

-458 LFYRRSGKSPTASWK
+458 LFYRRSGKTPTVGWRKA
-473 KVGNIAISSIFF
+473 GNIVIAAIFGL
-485 FSAVSII
+485 AVAAI
-492 VIGIVGFT
+492 VTIGLVGFK
-500 VPTDLRVNVLTPYQ
+500 VSTDFRVNVLTPIQ
-514 VLIALVVMVAVTII
+514 VMVALAVMILVTVI
-528 DIFMYRKATMS
+528 DLIMYRKAMRS
-539 GTIKWGEMTDRSQYV
+539 SEISWGQMTDRSQYV

-581 IFGVMQDT
+581 IFGVMPDK
-589 SPDAFTPLLSEAV
+589 SPDAHTPLLADAV
-602 NIVAIIMVLFF
+602 NMIAVIIVIFF

-621 LGLWGEKKKKEA
+621 LGLWGDKKKEGDPP
-633 VPTEANAIEMED
+633 VEAEASAGD

>member
-1 MRQHQH
+1 MRCCSPK
-7 TRWDIRSVARRFK
+7 TLKRIYFILAVM
-20 KPLLLLVPL
+20 LLGFALFAVL
-29 ILLILLQTLA
+29 
-39 PAVAQDMSE
+39 PAFAQDVTDE
-48 AEYRPFPKIG
+48 EYRPFPMIG

-91 WKTKDA
+91 WKTKDE
-97 RYDRMAQEF
+97 RYDRMAHEF

-122 VLVFILIWCY
+122 VLVFILVWCY
-132 PKVMSKLSGI
+132 PKVLSKLSGI

-159 TLYLYSYG
+159 TLYIYYYG
-167 WDKMQGRHK
+167 WDKMQGRFK
-176 GWHLFL
+176 WIHLVL
-182 GVLLNVFGTAIM
+182 GVLLNLWGTAIM
-194 FVSNSWLTYQTSP
+194 FVSNTWLTYQTSP
-207 GTQYGKLSDA
+207 ATQFKKLSDETKEA
-217 TRQSWL
+217 WI
-223 ESKLAQNPGMTQT
+223 ESMLTQNPEMTRA
-236 EAMEGITDATVI
+236 EVLEGITGNSVI
-248 PLHNETTGEFLA
+248 PLHNEAGDFLA
-260 TVWEAVN
+260 NVWEAVN

-303 KEDKAHYDWMGYTGN
+303 KEDKAHYDWMGYNGN

-347 INMMGSLFSWL
+347 INMMGNLFSWL

-379 GMGRIDGAQ
+379 GMGRIEGAE

-402 ICVAIWM
+402 ICVAVWM

-415 KISTSSELSAMGG
+415 TISSASELSAMGG

-458 LFYRRSGKSPTASWK
+458 LFYRRSGKTPTASWK
-473 KVGNIAISSIFF
+473 GIGNIVISVLFF
-485 FSAVSII
+485 LGAVLIV
-492 VIGIVGFT
+492 VIGIVGFSKKL
-500 VPTDLRVNVLTPYQ
+500 PDGFRVNVLTPWQ
-514 VLIALVVMVAVTII
+514 VMVALGVMVVVTII
-528 DIFMYRKATMS
+528 DIFMYRKATTS
-539 GTIKWGEMTDRSQYV
+539 GTIKWGGMTERSQYV

-567 LMGYARSGLREAWH
+567 LMGYARSGLREGWH
-581 IFGVMQDT
+581 IFGVHRDT
-589 SPDAFTPLLSEAV
+589 SVDAFTPTLSEAV
-602 NIVAIIMVLFF
+602 NKVSIIMVIFF

-621 LGLWGEKKKKEA
+621 LGLWGEKKKQPE
-633 VPTEANAIEMED
+633 VPMETVAESSD
-645 D
+645 

>member
-1 MRQHQH
+1 MRCSSL
-7 TRWDIRSVARRFK
+7 TK
-20 KPLLLLVPL
+20 KRLFFILGFVLLGFVLFAVVP
-29 ILLILLQTLA
+29 A
-39 PAVAQDMSE
+39 FAQDMTD
-48 AEYRPFPKIG
+48 AEYRPFPMIG

-91 WKTKDA
+91 WRTKEE

-132 PKVMSKLSGI
+132 PKVLNKMSGI

-149 YVVLF
+149 YVILF

-167 WDKMQGRHK
+167 WDKMQGRFK

-182 GVLLNVFGTAIM
+182 GVLLNVWGTAIM
-194 FVSNSWLTYQTSP
+194 FVSNTWLTYQTSP
-207 GTQYGKLSDA
+207 ATQFRKLSDETKA
-217 TRQSWL
+217 AWL
-223 ESKLAQNPGMTQT
+223 EQTLAQNPELTRA
-236 EAMEGITDATVI
+236 EVLEGVTGATVI

-260 TVWEAVN
+260 NVWEAVN

-303 KEDKAHYDWMGYTGN
+303 KEEKAHYDWMGYNGN

-335 GREIYMFNNTMG
+335 GKEIYMFNTTMG
-347 INMMGSLFSWL
+347 VNMMGALFSWL

-367 VLFIGANYYLWS
+367 ILFIGANYYLWS
-379 GMGRIDGAQ
+379 GMGRIEGAE

-393 RPYMIAIIV
+393 RPYMITIIV
-402 ICVAIWM
+402 ICVGIWM
-409 TPRTLS
+409 TPRWLD
-415 KISTSSELSAMGG
+415 KISSASEISAMGG

-435 LFGLMTAK
+435 FFGLMSAK
-443 NTAVNII
+443 NTVVNIV

-458 LFYRRSGKSPTASWK
+458 LFYRRSGKTSTASWK
-473 KVGNIAISSIFF
+473 GLGNIVISAIFF
-485 FSAVSII
+485 LGVVSII
-492 VIGIVGFT
+492 VIGIVGFSKKL
-500 VPTDLRVNVLTPYQ
+500 PALYRENVLTPWQ
-514 VLIALVVMVAVTII
+514 VLISLGVMVVVTII
-528 DIFMYRKATMS
+528 DIFMYRKATTS
-539 GTIKWGEMTDRSQYV
+539 GTIKWGGMTERSQYV

-567 LMGYARSGLREAWH
+567 LMGYARSGLREGWH
-581 IFGVMQDT
+581 IFGVMRDN
-589 SPDAFTPLLSEAV
+589 SPDAFTPSLSSAV
-602 NIVAIIMVLFF
+602 NMVSIIMVIFF

-621 LGLWGEKKKKEA
+621 LGLWGEKKKQNSVSIEA
-633 VPTEANAIEMED
+633 EVSAKSD